1 MLDHTHRNL
10 YAEATLRN
18 GFLKRTGRWRA
29 GIAAFIL
36 ALTSM
41 GLLSGCG
48 SVSVT
53 DQTAAAS
60 NAVAGSVSQRP
71 AQVTG
76 VPNTQETHDLAVAA
90 VDFDPALDV
99 QQILAG
105 KPYTLLVAVENR
117 GNRAEGPFTVTAQ
130 LLTRDQQTVLV
141 SARRTLSMLAAGD
154 ITVVRFPNDSPPPLQ
169 SSYIL
174 NARVQPVNR
183 ETNTGNNQR
192 VLQIDV
198 NSSN

>member
-18 GFLKRTGRWRA
+18 GFLKRTGRRRA

-53 DQTAAAS
+53 DRTVAAS

-71 AQVTG
+71 AAVTG

-117 GNRAEGPFTVTAQ
+117 GNRTEGPFTVTAQ

-141 SARRTLSMLAAGD
+141 SARRTLSVLAAGD

-174 NARVQPVNR
+174 NARVQAVNQ